1 MSISLHWDERVP
13 QLLQVDMS
21 QRYTWDEFYGLLDD
35 LKAANQDVEGR
46 FDIIFV
52 SGSLPAGNT
61 LPHFQNMQRL
71 MSSLEHLGVSV
82 TVINPKDIFARTIL
96 NVINQL
102 KVSTKRSILVNSLD
116 EAYQQIHSNRER

>member
-1 MSISLHWDERVP
+1 MSISLHWDEQVP

-71 MSSLEHLGVSV
+71 MSSLEHLGLSV
-82 TVINPKDIFARTIL
+82 TVINPKDIFARTIM

-102 KVSTKRSILVNSLD
+102 KVSSKRSILVNSLD
-116 EAYQQIHSNRER
+116 EAYQQIHINRER